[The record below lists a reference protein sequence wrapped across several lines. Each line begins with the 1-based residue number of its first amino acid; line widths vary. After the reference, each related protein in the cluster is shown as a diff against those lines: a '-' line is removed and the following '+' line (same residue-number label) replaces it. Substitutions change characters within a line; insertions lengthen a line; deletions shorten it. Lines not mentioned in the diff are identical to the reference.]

1 MYYHLGQLAAMAL
14 THGGGAIN
22 ILSPSTYN
30 FMCGMKPSDIVV
42 NGDEITDSDARMIT
56 DKVLVGII
64 SEVSR

>member
-56 DKVLVGII
+56 DIGII